1 MSILI
6 ADSTSP
12 LFQDSLVYRPF
23 VYPWAQ
29 EMYQDH
35 EKIHWI
41 PGEAQ
46 MQDDHEDWANNLTN
60 DEKSY
65 IRMIFTIFTTGDV
78 VVAKN
83 YRDCFLKHYKNN
95 EVSNGLMSIACREG
109 IHQEAYALAAEI
121 FGMDDTIFSMF
132 QEYKEMQDRLEGMFV
147 NLDCD
152 TVEQL
157 AINHAHSVI
166 DEGVA
171 LFGMFV
177 GLLQFMRRDRVAF
190 NGKRGGR
197 LKGFSK
203 INAWSLRDETLHTD
217 YNVQLFRQLSHEHPI
232 VDDKLKR
239 DIYEMNR
246 RFITVE
252 DKFLDLVFKHLKLD
266 TFTIE
271 ENKAYMRFM
280 SNRRMIQMGLKPE
293 WPEISE
299 NPCEWIEPILTENK
313 VSSFFETKVSS
324 YQVSGAI
331 VGDYDLKTMLSLGA
345 NYK

>member
-1 MSILI
+1 MLI
-6 ADSTSP
+6 KDSESP
-12 LFQDSLVYRPF
+12 LFRESLVYRPF
-23 VYPWAQ
+23 QYPWAQ
-29 EMYQDH
+29 EMFQSH

-46 MQDDHEDWANNLTN
+46 MQDDHEDWALNLTN
-60 DEKSY
+60 DERSY
-65 IRMIFTIFTTGDV
+65 IRMIFAIFTTGDV
-78 VVAKN
+78 AVAKN
-83 YRDCFLKHYKNN
+83 YKECFLRVYQNN
-95 EVSNGLMSIACREG
+95 EVVNGLFSIASREG

-121 FGMDDTIFSMF
+121 FGMDDTIFSIF
-132 QEYKEMQDRLEGMFV
+132 QEYSEMKDRLEGMFV
-147 NLDCD
+147 DFKCD

-171 LFGMFV
+171 LFGLFI

-203 INAWSLRDETLHTD
+203 INAWSLRDETVHTD
-217 YNVQLFRQLSHEHPI
+217 YNVQLFRQVTSEHPI
-232 VDDKLKR
+232 VNDKLKK

-246 RFITVE
+246 RFISTE

-280 SNRRMIQMGLKPE
+280 SNRRMTQLGMKAE
-293 WPEISE
+293 YTEITE
-299 NPCEWIEPILTENK
+299 NPCEWVEAILTENK

-324 YQVSGAI
+324 YQVAGA
-331 VGDYDLKTMLSLGA
+331 VTGSYNLQDMLLLGS